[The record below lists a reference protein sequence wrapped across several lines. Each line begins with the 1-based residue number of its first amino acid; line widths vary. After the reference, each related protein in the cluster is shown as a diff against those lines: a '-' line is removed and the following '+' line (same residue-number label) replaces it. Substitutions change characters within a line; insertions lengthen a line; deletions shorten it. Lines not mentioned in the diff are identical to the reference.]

1 MRLLTA
7 SIFIAL
13 AIVSAFGQDP
23 AQTSAQSQK
32 QAASPEV
39 NLELTQTANAYRAG
53 DFAAAQRHA
62 ERAVEL
68 DPANL
73 TAATFLARVRHQRY
87 QPGND
92 TEENL
97 DRARAAIAAYQ
108 KLLALDSQSEEAYK
122 AIAVLYAATH
132 QDQLLRAWILQRAT
146 NAQLSN
152 EKRALAYAI
161 LAGKDWD
168 CSYRI
173 TELPDNKFAEKKG
186 GIGVVVFRRPKDA
199 GQLETMRQCIATGLE
214 MADAALLLD
223 GNSESA
229 WAYKTN
235 LLLESAKLAEM
246 EGMDL
251 LKADREREAKAAG
264 EQAAKLA
271 AERRKKEEQGQ
282 PEPNGLELLP
292 RPLPPPPTPKKPI
305 NHSEDPN
312 R

>member
-7 SIFIAL
+7 SLFIAF
-13 AIVSAFGQDP
+13 AIVTALGQDP
-23 AQTSAQSQK
+23 AQTSAPSQK
-32 QAASPEV
+32 EAVSPELK
-39 NLELTQTANAYRAG
+39 LELTQTANAYRAG
-53 DFAAAQRHA
+53 DFAAAQQHA
-62 ERAVEL
+62 ERAVLL

-73 TAATFLARVRHQRY
+73 TAAIFLARVRHQRY

-97 DRARAAIAAYQ
+97 ERARAAIAAYQ
-108 KLLALDSQSEEAYK
+108 RLLLLDSQNEEAYK
-122 AIAVLYAATH
+122 AVSVLYAATH
-132 QDQLLRAWILQRAT
+132 QDQLLRAWILQRAM

-168 CSYRI
+168 CSYKI
-173 TELPDNKFAEKKG
+173 TELPDNKLAEEKDG
-186 GIGVVVFRRPKDA
+186 NLVVVFRTPKDVA
-199 GQLETMRQCIATGLE
+199 QLETMRQCIATGLE

-229 WAYKTN
+229 WSYKAN

-251 LKADREREAKAAG
+251 LKADREREAKEAMG
-264 EQAAKLA
+264 QAAKLSD
-271 AERRKKEEQGQ
+271 ERRKKLEQD
-282 PEPNGLELLP
+282 PPAPSGLEILP
-292 RPLPPPPTPKKPI
+292 RPLPPPPGPRKPF
-305 NHSEDPN
+305 
-312 R
+312 